1 MATTPTKTPTKTPTS
16 PPSASWTNAT
26 TTTKAAPASA
36 PPAKKE
42 EMPTRV
48 TLVPDDNLTQAE
60 RDSAAESNAPDAVE
74 NRNKSYLPPVEG
86 VNQNDPEAK

>member
-1 MATTPTKTPTKTPTS
+1 MATTPTKTPTKAPAAPTKAAPTS
-16 PPSASWTNAT
+16 TT

-42 EMPTRV
+42 EAPTRV
-48 TLVPDDNLTQAE
+48 VVVPDDNLTQAE

-74 NRNKSYLPPVEG
+74 NRNKSYLPPSEG
-86 VNQNDPEAK
+86 VNYNDPEKK